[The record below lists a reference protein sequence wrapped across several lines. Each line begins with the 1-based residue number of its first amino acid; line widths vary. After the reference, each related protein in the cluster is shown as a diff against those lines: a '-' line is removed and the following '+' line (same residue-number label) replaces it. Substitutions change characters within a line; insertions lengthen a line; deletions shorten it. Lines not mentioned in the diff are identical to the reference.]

1 MNKGN
6 RLLKIF
12 FFYTH
17 MFPKKTWRIVSE
29 KLLTDSILLH
39 LVHQGKNTAFEKLLK
54 GENED
59 IVFIGEISRSI
70 PGYQK
75 ITNAAHIVKHRM
87 FMGVESPNDLNTY
100 AEEQILTI
108 KKYLKKTHVD
118 NFYNGMKCLAA
129 FSGKDIFYKG
139 VKAVQTHGIYHPKA
153 DSFFIDSN
161 AYIKWYQI
169 HKGQSDSLSKAGII
183 CYYNQLIEGNT
194 AEIDALIAMLEAHRI
209 LPVCVF
215 TENVLNPAAD
225 PDKRYP
231 WMHYFRDDK
240 TCPDILLNLLAGR
253 FLSTP
258 KDTQMLKMLNVPV
271 IQLIKSYAHTPAKWL
286 EDPAGLKSHSIV
298 YALSQPEMNGV
309 IEPTMVA
316 CVDNPKAGAMSGAY
330 CFVPVQERIETLVK
344 RILNWIQLRKK
355 PNIEKKITIVLHNNP
370 CKGVES
376 TVGTAVGLD
385 TFNSLA
391 RVLKSLKKKGYD
403 VGKASLSGD
412 DIKTMIFEKKAFS
425 EFRWTT
431 VEEIVRKGGVIYAMG
446 AEEYLTYFKT
456 LPEKSRDKVILDW
469 GKFPGQGMVLE
480 QNNGSQLIITGLKI
494 GNIQIMV
501 QPKRGC
507 YGAKCNGEVCRILH
521 DPDLSPPH
529 HWLATYKYIQ
539 NTSDAIIHF
548 GAEGS
553 LEYLPGKR
561 AALSG
566 ECFPDISLGALP
578 NFYVYA
584 MDIPGEGLMAKRR
597 GRAVIIDHL
606 TPVYLPVSLDED
618 MAQLDDYLNQYQK
631 ACVMQESG
639 RMERIKEKMRPLISD
654 LNLGDAPSNSTEFT
668 EFTQM
673 LARKIRRLRN
683 SLSPMGLHV
692 LGKNPNAFQKSQ
704 MLFTLFNNLNNKPSD
719 TCAIPDLKTVIPG
732 RIDDVESACCNVHSI
747 LFNDPPS
754 ISETMSREHEDFRK
768 FCMPIVDKIDAS
780 QHEIEALISSL
791 NGSFL
796 EAGLG
801 GSFYQG
807 KLDTLPTGRNFYP
820 VDISALPTKSAWE
833 IGKIMTDKLL
843 AKYYKEEGNFPEN
856 IGINIWSSDVFKS
869 DGEVFSQIL
878 YLLGVKP
885 VWQGNGRINGL
896 EIIPIESLTIHLDNE
911 TFLKRPR
918 VDVTIQTSGILRDM
932 VPNFCDLMDEAVVL
946 VSSLDEPVESNFVLK
961 HTRRKIDELSKELGK
976 TFPPKTIERMATFR
990 VFSSAPGTYGLG
1002 IGLALDASAWKNETD
1017 LAETYVNWGGY
1028 AYGSSKIKS
1037 EIDAYGFEAHK
1048 LLASQLKN
1056 IDISYM
1062 KQSSLEYDV
1071 LDCGGFAV
1079 FQGGM
1084 ALTGKALSGQS
1095 KTPKLY
1101 WGDTSQTDDLDIR
1114 EMKDEIERAARTKLF
1129 NRKWLENM
1137 KPLGFQ
1143 GVQSIASKV
1152 NNLFKLSATTKS
1164 VDKWLFDTI
1173 VDMYLNDPE
1182 ILEWMRSVNPYA
1194 LEETTRRLLEAYS
1207 RELWEA
1213 DDEKLEQVKSAAL
1226 LIEGDMEEQM
1236 GDIKEEFQGGR
1247 VDVMTQKDVSK
1258 WKPKFKL
1265 TN

>member
-1 MNKGN
+1 M
-6 RLLKIF
+6 KIF

-17 MFPKKTWRIVSE
+17 MFPQKTWRSVSE
-29 KLLTDSILLH
+29 KLQADSILLH
-39 LVHQGKNTAFEKLLK
+39 LIHQGENIAFEELSAEKDD
-54 GENED
+54 D
-59 IVFIGEISRSI
+59 IIFIGEISKSL
-70 PGYQK
+70 PGYQE
-75 ITNAAHIVKHRM
+75 IVNVAHIVKHRM
-87 FMGVESPNDLNTY
+87 FLGVESPDDLNTFT
-100 AEEQILTI
+100 EEQTLTI
-108 KKYLKKTHVD
+108 KEYLKKTCAE

-129 FSGKDIFYKG
+129 LSGKKNSYKD
-139 VKAVQTHGIYHPKA
+139 VKAVQTDGIYHPEA
-153 DSFFIDSN
+153 NSFFSDSDS
-161 AYIKWYQI
+161 YIKWYQI
-169 HKGQSDSLSKAGII
+169 HKGQIDSLSKAGII
-183 CYYNQLIEGNT
+183 CYHNQLSERNT
-194 AEIDALIAMLEAHRI
+194 AEVDTLIALLEANSI

-215 TENVLNPAAD
+215 TENILNTAAD

-231 WMHYFRDDK
+231 WMHYFRDDRIH
-240 TCPDILLNLLAGR
+240 PDILLNLLAGR

-258 KDTQMLKMLNVPV
+258 EDTQILKILNVPV
-271 IQLIKSYAHTPAKWL
+271 IQLIKSYAHTAEQWL

-298 YALSQPEMNGV
+298 YAISQPEMNGV
-309 IEPTMVA
+309 IDPTMVA
-316 CVDNPKAGAMSGAY
+316 CVDSPKAVVMSGEY
-330 CFVPVQERIETLVK
+330 CFVPVQERIEILVK
-344 RILNWIQLRKK
+344 RMLNWIQLQKK
-355 PNIEKKITIVLHNNP
+355 PNIEKKITFVLHNNP

-376 TVGTAVGLD
+376 TIGMAVGLD
-385 TFNSLA
+385 TFKSLA
-391 RVLKSLKKKGYD
+391 RVLRSLKENGYD
-403 VGKASLSGD
+403 AGEASLSGD
-412 DIKTMIFEKKAFS
+412 DIKTMIFERKAFA

-431 VEEIVRKGGVIYAMG
+431 VDEIVRKGGVLYAMG
-446 AEEYLTYFKT
+446 AEEYHTYFET
-456 LPEKSRDKVILDW
+456 LPGKSRDKVIRDW
-469 GKFPGQGMVLE
+469 GPFPGKGMILE
-480 QNNGSQLIITGLKI
+480 QNNESRLIITGLKL

-539 NTSDAIIHF
+539 DTSDAVIHF

-561 AALSG
+561 AALSA

-618 MAQLDDYLNQYQK
+618 IMRLQDYLDQYQK
-631 ACVMQESG
+631 TGMMQESA
-639 RMERIKEKMRPLISD
+639 RMERIKEKMRLLIND
-654 LNLGDAPSNSTEFT
+654 LNMGDTPSDTTEFS

-673 LARKIRRLRN
+673 LSRKIRRMRN
-683 SLSPMGLHV
+683 SLSPIGLHV
-692 LGKNPNAFQKSQ
+692 LGKSPDDFQKSQ

-719 TCAIPDLKTVIPG
+719 ECALPDLKQILSDSSG
-732 RIDDVESACCNVHSI
+732 DVESACREIHSI
-747 LFNDPPS
+747 LCDDPSSPS
-754 ISETMSREHEDFRK
+754 DKMAGVYKDFQK
-768 FCMPIVDKIDAS
+768 FCRPIMNKIDDS
-780 QHEIEALISSL
+780 QHEIESLISSL

-820 VDISALPTKSAWE
+820 TDISALPTQTAWE
-833 IGKIMTDKLL
+833 IGKLMTDKLL
-843 AKYYKEEGNFPEN
+843 VKYYGEEGSFPEN
-856 IGINIWSSDVFKS
+856 IGMSLWSSDAFKS

-885 VWQGNGRINGL
+885 VWHANGRIKGL
-896 EIIPIESLTIHLDNE
+896 EVIPIESLTVSLDNE
-911 TFLKRPR
+911 ISLKKRPR

-932 VPNFCDLMDEAVVL
+932 VPNFCDLMDEAVVM
-946 VSSLDEPVESNFVLK
+946 VSRLDESVESNFVLK
-961 HTRRKIDELSKELGK
+961 RTRRKIDELTKELGD
-976 TFPPKTIERMATFR
+976 TFPAKTIERMATFR

-1017 LAETYVNWGGY
+1017 LAETYINWGGY

-1037 EIDAYGFEAHK
+1037 GIDVYGFEAHK
-1048 LLASQLKN
+1048 LLAGQLKD

-1084 ALTGKALSGQS
+1084 ALTGKTLGGQS
-1095 KTPKLY
+1095 KIPKLY

-1129 NRKWLENM
+1129 NQKWLEDM
-1137 KPLGFQ
+1137 KSHDFQ
-1143 GVQSIASKV
+1143 GAQSIASKI
-1152 NNLFKLSATTKS
+1152 NNLFKLSATTRS
-1164 VDKWLFDTI
+1164 VDKWLFDTV
-1173 VDMYLNDPE
+1173 VDMYLNDPATV
-1182 ILEWMRSVNPYA
+1182 EWMRAVNPYA
-1194 LEETTRRLLEAYS
+1194 LEEITRRLLEAQS
-1207 RELWEA
+1207 RELWDA
-1213 DDEKLEQVKSAAL
+1213 DYEKLEQVKSVAL
-1226 LIEGDMEEQM
+1226 IIEGDMEEQI
-1236 GDIKEEFQGGR
+1236 GDVTEEFQGNQ
-1247 VDVMTQKDVSK
+1247 VDVMTREDVK
-1258 WKPKFKL
+1258 TWNPKFKL
-1265 TN
+1265 ADLK